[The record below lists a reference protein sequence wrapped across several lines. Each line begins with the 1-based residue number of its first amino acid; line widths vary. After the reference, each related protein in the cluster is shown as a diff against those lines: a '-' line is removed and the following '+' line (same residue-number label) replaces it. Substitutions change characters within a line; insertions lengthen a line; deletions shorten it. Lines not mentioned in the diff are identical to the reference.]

1 MAETLTTGDVPD
13 KPKPKKPE
21 ASLANVRHALKVL
34 EVKLSYD
41 VFSEKTH
48 VVYPTSNGDQIL
60 SDEHMVKTRLQI
72 EDRLGLRIPKEYYKD
87 VVKDLAF
94 ASKFHPVRDYLDT
107 LVWDNTPRIDTWFA
121 TYGGAHDSPYMRAI
135 GSIFLIAA
143 VRRVRDPG
151 CKYDELIVMESEQGW
166 NKSTA
171 LRALCPRG
179 EWFSDDL
186 PLNVDSKEL
195 IEATLGKWIIEA
207 SELSGLR
214 RGGVEHLKSLLSR
227 QVDGPCRMAYA
238 ELPIE
243 RPRQFV
249 VIGTTNNNQG
259 YLPDYTGNRRFW
271 PLPVQKF
278 DVDQLERDRDQ
289 LWAEASKREAE
300 GESARLHPDLYDEA
314 GRQQE
319 HRRQDDDWEPILDAA
334 WPDRNATYRVTPED
348 IWTQLGTLEASGVGD
363 TFVKKAVPIARRDPE
378 STRRIS
384 MVMQFL
390 SFRRMTVRRGDHVFK
405 GWGRDA
411 PR

>member
-214 RGGVEHLKSLLSR
+214 RGGVEHRKS
-227 QVDGPCRMAYA
+227 
-238 ELPIE
+238 
-243 RPRQFV
+243 V
-249 VIGTTNNNQG
+249 V
-259 YLPDYTGNRRFW
+259 
-271 PLPVQKF
+271 
-278 DVDQLERDRDQ
+278 
-289 LWAEASKREAE
+289 
-300 GESARLHPDLYDEA
+300 
-314 GRQQE
+314 
-319 HRRQDDDWEPILDAA
+319 
-334 WPDRNATYRVTPED
+334 
-348 IWTQLGTLEASGVGD
+348 
-363 TFVKKAVPIARRDPE
+363 
-378 STRRIS
+378 
-384 MVMQFL
+384 
-390 SFRRMTVRRGDHVFK
+390 
-405 GWGRDA
+405 
-411 PR
+411 